1 MYAKKHSTHKG
12 LFRGVVLLLSVV
24 LLLTSLQLGGLAVVA
39 ENAYAPV
46 IRYGDTAVDSIV
58 LPQEEKRTLTVEE
71 IEGAAYQWQ
80 ICADAEQELWVRIR
94 GQKQNF
100 LTFGYATVGSVL
112 DQSSSV
118 QLRCV
123 VTADGESRTSAPVK
137 VTVSYTVPDLAQTET
152 AAPVLRAP
160 RRDAPAE
167 GDLTSYTITVN
178 FVYEDGSL
186 AWDPYVATIEAGGTV
201 KETVRFPEVIG
212 YLPYFEN
219 EESSTTQHV
228 LDIPEMTKNLN
239 FTVIYKPTVVSF
251 KVHHYQQNIL
261 DDNYELNLTTTAQG
275 LTNAPVGGNREIGMD
290 GFTALYYDKDV
301 RIAAD
306 GSTEIEIYYDRNYYL
321 VTFDLDGGYGTE
333 PVYARYGTA
342 VSVNPPTKPGY
353 NFGGWE
359 LTECGGETPSEAQ
372 KTEYDLN
379 KDSITLPPMN
389 LKYRAKWETTNTSY
403 TVVYWAE
410 NADDDNYSYLGSKSV
425 DAKSA
430 TRVSGQDDFN
440 WSEKQHFTYNA
451 DKTDKEV
458 TVEGDGSTVVNV
470 YYTRNTYTLTFTDG
484 TERVLSCGLEAHSHT
499 WTSSYKTGGFLGI
512 GATTHYCGGCYPEGN
527 SSDKTGGGVEGEEIC
542 GKTKHSHSN
551 RCYSNQAK
559 VVKSITA
566 KYGADIH
573 DNFPIKDGDKTIWW
587 TVPNGCSS
595 FVPGNYLGSIDT
607 MPGENITFTSNG
619 SESGAKIYY
628 YVETLNGAT
637 GDTTQ
642 GGKNYKIYKEIDL
655 DYSTS
660 VSLTYAEEFHS
671 IKGFTQGYSNPY
683 LPKDG
688 SVTMQQ
694 NNYLYYTRN
703 SYSLQF
709 YSYNDF
715 VTSKG
720 TSVQYEAAL
729 RGYNFTPDYPVDM
742 EPNAYEFAGWYT
754 TPGCYAGSEVD
765 WETMT
770 MPASD
775 VTLYAKWA
783 PKTHTVR
790 VFRTSD
796 MTEAELLVTQK
807 VLHGNLAMAPDD
819 FANGNYVFNG
829 WFYYDDNGEKKA
841 FDFNNMPVNR
851 DLDIFAEW
859 SSKTAVL
866 YTIRYELE
874 DGTPIAEPTVGSTL
888 AGTSKTFTAK
898 AGTEL
903 YAGYQEGYFPNTN
916 SHTLLMN
923 INGGN
928 EYTFV
933 YVAMPKAPYTVRYL
947 EKGTGTV
954 LHEEK
959 HVAENKKVVV
969 TEIFAAVSGYM
980 PDAYQKRLVLS
991 ANQEENVLTFWYTRD
1006 TEHAY
1011 YAIIHWVQNLEGDGY
1026 TEYRTIQSPGK
1037 IGAEITEAPLTLTGF
1052 TYNAKKSKSSGT
1064 LTEDGLVLNLY
1075 YDRNEYRY
1083 TVKYLEYRTDR
1094 VLHDQK
1100 TTEETYRYGKVVSE
1114 DAIDIPGYTVVGA
1127 STKTRTIRTSDN
1139 VITFYYNEQEVT
1151 INYVAVPAEGGSV
1164 SRASETIKASTGEAQ
1179 GSVPAAKSGYRFAGW
1194 YTDETCKNS
1203 ANLAWI
1209 DGENKLTPEKSEG
1222 LYRSATYYAKFVKD
1236 TASLEI
1242 TKTGAED
1249 IDENQTFLFHVK
1261 GVESDENT
1269 RDIDLTV
1276 TIHGNGSV
1284 KITEL
1289 PVGAYTVTE
1298 LTNWSWRYTPDKGK
1312 QTVTLDPNG
1321 SNVVCF
1327 ANSREK
1333 TQWLDGDN
1341 YNVNIFN

>member
-39 ENAYAPV
+39 ENADAPV

-186 AWDPYVATIEAGGTV
+186 AWDPYVATIEAGGAV

-261 DDNYELNLTTTAQG
+261 DDNYVLYSTTTAQG
-275 LTNAPVGGNREIGMD
+275 LTNAPVGGNREIVMD
-290 GFTALYYDKDV
+290 GFTVLYYDKDV

-333 PVYARYGTA
+333 PVYARYGTT

-353 NFGGWE
+353 VFGGWE

-379 KDSITLPPMN
+379 KNSITLPSMN
-389 LKYRAKWETTNTSY
+389 LKYQAKWETANTSY

-425 DAKSA
+425 DAESA
-430 TRVSGQDDFN
+430 TKVSGQDDFN
-440 WSEKQHFTYNA
+440 WSEKQHFTYNT

-458 TVEGDGSTVVNV
+458 TVEGDRSTVVNV
-470 YYTRNTYTLTFTDG
+470 YYTRNTYTLTFKEG
-484 TERVLSCGLEAHSHT
+484 GAKVLSCGKVEHQHSDSCCKYGG
-499 WTSSYKTGGFLGI
+499 TSLGHWYHRDSCCKL
-512 GATTHYCGGCYPEGN
+512 GLSE
-527 SSDKTGGGVEGEEIC
+527 
-542 GKTKHSHSN
+542 HSHSN
-551 RCYSNQAK
+551 NCYKNSD
-559 VVKSITA
+559 VIITA
-566 KYGADIH
+566 KYQADIH
-573 DNFPIKDGDKTIWW
+573 GNFPIKDGNDTIWW
-587 TVPNGCSS
+587 KVPQGTETYGDSDEQR
-595 FVPGNYLGSIDT
+595 YLGSIDT
-607 MPGENITFTSNG
+607 MPGENITFEKND

-628 YVETLNGAT
+628 YVETINGAA
-637 GDTTQ
+637 GDTTYN
-642 GGKNYKIYKEIDL
+642 GRNYKQYKVIDL
-655 DYSTS
+655 EYSSST
-660 VSLTYAEEFHS
+660 SLTYREEFHP
-671 IKGFTQGYSNPY
+671 ITGFTQGDSNPY

-688 SVTMQQ
+688 SVKMQQ

-709 YSYNDF
+709 YSYNEF
-715 VTSKG
+715 VTSKE

-729 RGYNFTPDYPVDM
+729 RGYNFTPDYPVGM

-796 MTEAELLVTQK
+796 MTEAELHVTQK
-807 VLHGNLAMAPDD
+807 VLHGNLAKAPDD
-819 FANGNYVFNG
+819 DVANGNYVFNG

-866 YTIRYELE
+866 YAIRYELT

-888 AGTSKTFTAK
+888 AGASKTFTAK

-903 YAGYQEGYFPNTN
+903 YAGYQEGYFPKTN

-933 YVAMPKAPYTVRYL
+933 YVAMPNAPYTVRYL

-1052 TYNAKKSKSSGT
+1052 TYNADKSTSSGR
-1064 LTEDGLVLNLY
+1064 LTKDGLVLNLY
-1075 YDRNEYRY
+1075 YDRNEYPYIVR
-1083 TVKYLEYRTDR
+1083 YLEYGTDR

-1100 TTEETYRYGKVVSE
+1100 TTKETYRYGKVVSE

-1179 GSVPAAKSGYRFAGW
+1179 GSAPAAKSGYRFAGW

-1222 LYRSATYYAKFVKD
+1222 GLYRSATYYAKFVKD

-1249 IDENQTFLFHVK
+1249 IDENQTFLFRVK

>member
-39 ENAYAPV
+39 ENADAPV

-100 LTFGYATVGSVL
+100 LAFGYATVGSVL

-186 AWDPYVATIEAGGTV
+186 AWDPYVATIEAGGAV

-219 EESSTTQHV
+219 EESSKTQYV
-228 LDIPEMTKNLN
+228 LDIAEMTGNLN
-239 FTVIYKPTVVSF
+239 FTVTYKPTVVSF

-261 DDNYELNLTTTAQG
+261 DDNYELYSTTTEQG
-275 LTNAPVGGNREIGMD
+275 LTNAPVGGNREIDMD

-333 PVYARYGTA
+333 PVYARYGTTA
-342 VSVNPPTKPGY
+342 SVNRPTKPGY
-353 NFGGWE
+353 VFDGWE

-379 KDSITLPPMN
+379 KNSITLPPMN

-440 WSEKQHFTYNA
+440 WTEKQHFTYNA

-470 YYTRNTYTLTFTDG
+470 YYTRNTYTLTFKG
-484 TERVLSCGLEAHSHT
+484 GGAKVLSCGKVEHQHSDSCCKYGG
-499 WTSSYKTGGFLGI
+499 TSLTHWYHRDSCCKLGLS
-512 GATTHYCGGCYPEGN
+512 E
-527 SSDKTGGGVEGEEIC
+527 
-542 GKTKHSHSN
+542 HSHSN
-551 RCYSNQAK
+551 NCYKNSD
-559 VVKSITA
+559 VIITA
-566 KYGADIH
+566 KYQADIH
-573 DNFPIKDGDKTIWW
+573 SNFPIKDGDKTIWW
-587 TVPNGCSS
+587 KVPQGTETY
-595 FVPGNYLGSIDT
+595 GNSDEQRYLGSIDT
-607 MPGENITFTSNG
+607 MPGENITFEKND

-628 YVETLNGAT
+628 YVETINGAA
-637 GDTTQ
+637 GDTTH
-642 GGKNYKIYKEIDL
+642 GDRNYKQYKVIDL
-655 DYSTS
+655 DYSSST
-660 VSLTYAEEFHS
+660 SLTYREEFHP
-671 IKGFTQGYSNPY
+671 ITGFTQGDSNPY

-688 SVTMQQ
+688 SVKMQQ

-715 VTSKG
+715 VTSKE

-729 RGYNFTPDYPVDM
+729 RGYNFTPDYPVGM

-796 MTEAELLVTQK
+796 MTEAEPLVTQK
-807 VLHGNLAMAPDD
+807 VLHGNLAKAPDEV
-819 FANGNYVFNG
+819 ANGNYVFNG

-866 YTIRYELE
+866 YTIRYELA

-888 AGTSKTFTAK
+888 AGASKTFTAK

-903 YAGYQEGYFPNTN
+903 YAGYQESYFPKTN

-933 YVAMPKAPYTVRYL
+933 YVAMPNAPYTVRYL

-991 ANQEENVLTFWYTRD
+991 ANPEENVLTFWYTRD

-1052 TYNAKKSKSSGT
+1052 TYNAEKSTSSGT
-1064 LTEDGLVLNLY
+1064 LTAEGLVLNLY
-1075 YDRNEYRY
+1075 YDRNEYPYIVR
-1083 TVKYLEYRTDR
+1083 YLEYGTDR

-1127 STKTRTIRTSDN
+1127 STKTRTIRTSAN
-1139 VITFYYNEQEVT
+1139 EFIFYYNEQEVT

-1203 ANLAWI
+1203 ADQAWI
-1209 DGENKLTPEKSEG
+1209 GGENKLTPEKSEG

-1242 TKTGAED
+1242 TKTGAEV
-1249 IDENQTFLFHVK
+1249 IDENQTFLFRVK

-1269 RDIDLTV
+1269 RHINLTV
-1276 TIHGNGSV
+1276 TIHGNSSV

-1298 LTNWSWRYTPDKGK
+1298 LTDWSWRYKPDEGE

-1321 SNVVCF
+1321 SNIVRF
-1327 ANSREK
+1327 ANRREN

>member
-39 ENAYAPV
+39 ENADAPV

-123 VTADGESRTSAPVK
+123 VTADGESCTSAPVK

-186 AWDPYVATIEAGGTV
+186 AWDPYVATIEAGGAF
-201 KETVRFPEVIG
+201 KDTVRFPEVIG
-212 YLPYFEN
+212 YLPYFGN
-219 EESSTTQHV
+219 EENSTTQHV
-228 LDIPEMTKNLN
+228 LDIPEMTENLN

-261 DDNYELNLTTTAQG
+261 DDNYVLYSTTTAQG
-275 LTNAPVGGNREIGMD
+275 LTNVPVGGNREIVMD

-333 PVYARYGTA
+333 PVYARYGTT

-353 NFGGWE
+353 VFGGWE

-379 KDSITLPPMN
+379 KNSITLPSMN
-389 LKYRAKWETTNTSY
+389 LKYQAKWETANTSY

-440 WSEKQHFTYNA
+440 WTEKQHFTYNA
-451 DKTDKEV
+451 DRTDKEV
-458 TVEGDGSTVVNV
+458 TVEGDRSTVVNV
-470 YYTRNTYTLTFTDG
+470 YYTRNTYTLTFKEG
-484 TERVLSCGLEAHSHT
+484 GAKVLSCGKVEHQHSDSCCKYGG
-499 WTSSYKTGGFLGI
+499 TSLSHWYHRDSCCKLGLS
-512 GATTHYCGGCYPEGN
+512 E
-527 SSDKTGGGVEGEEIC
+527 
-542 GKTKHSHSN
+542 HSHSN
-551 RCYSNQAK
+551 NCYKNSD
-559 VVKSITA
+559 VIITA
-566 KYGADIH
+566 KYQADIH
-573 DNFPIKDGDKTIWW
+573 GNFPIKDGNDTIWW
-587 TVPNGCSS
+587 KVPQGTETYGDSDEQR
-595 FVPGNYLGSIDT
+595 YLGSIDT
-607 MPGENITFTSNG
+607 MPGENITFEKND

-628 YVETLNGAT
+628 YVETINGAA
-637 GDTTQ
+637 GDTTH
-642 GGKNYKIYKEIDL
+642 GDRNYKQYKVIDL
-655 DYSTS
+655 DYSSST
-660 VSLTYAEEFHS
+660 SLTYREEFHP
-671 IKGFTQGYSNPY
+671 ITGFTQGDSNPY

-688 SVTMQQ
+688 SVKMQQ

-709 YSYNDF
+709 YSYNEF
-715 VTSKG
+715 VTSKE
-720 TSVQYEAAL
+720 TSVQYEAPL
-729 RGYNFTPDYPVDM
+729 SGYNFTPDYPVGM

-807 VLHGNLAMAPDD
+807 VLHGNLAKAPDD
-819 FANGNYVFNG
+819 VANGNYVFNG

-866 YTIRYELE
+866 YTIRYELK

-888 AGTSKTFTAK
+888 AGASKTFTAK

-933 YVAMPKAPYTVRYL
+933 YVAMPNAPYTVRYL

-959 HVAENKKVVV
+959 HVDENKKVVV
-969 TEIFAAVSGYM
+969 TEIFEAVSGYM

-991 ANQEENVLTFWYTRD
+991 ANPEENVLTFWYTRD

-1052 TYNAKKSKSSGT
+1052 TYNADKSTSSGT
-1064 LTEDGLVLNLY
+1064 LTAEGLVLNLY
-1075 YDRNEYRY
+1075 YDRNEYTYIVR
-1083 TVKYLEYRTDR
+1083 YLEYGTDR

-1100 TTEETYRYGKVVSE
+1100 ITEETYRYGKVVSE

-1127 STKTRTIRTSDN
+1127 STKTRTIRTSAN
-1139 VITFYYNEQEVT
+1139 EIIFYYNEQEVT

-1179 GSVPAAKSGYRFAGW
+1179 GSVPTAKNGYRFAGW
-1194 YTDETCKNS
+1194 YTDEACKNS
-1203 ANLAWI
+1203 ANQAWI

-1236 TASLEI
+1236 TANLEI
-1242 TKTGAED
+1242 TKTGAEA
-1249 IDENQTFLFHVK
+1249 IDENQTFLFRVK

-1269 RDIDLTV
+1269 RHIDLTV

-1298 LTNWSWRYTPDKGK
+1298 LTGWSWRYKPDEGK

-1321 SNVVCF
+1321 SNIVRF
-1327 ANSREK
+1327 ANRREN

>member
-39 ENAYAPV
+39 ENADAPV

-178 FVYEDGSL
+178 FVYDDGSL
-186 AWDPYVATIEAGGTV
+186 AWDPYVATIEAGGAF
-201 KETVRFPEVIG
+201 KDTVRFPEVIG

-219 EESSTTQHV
+219 EASSTTQHV
-228 LDIPEMTKNLN
+228 LDIPEMTENLN

-261 DDNYELNLTTTAQG
+261 DDNYVLYSTTTAQG
-275 LTNAPVGGNREIGMD
+275 LTNAPVGGNREIVMD

-333 PVYARYGTA
+333 PVYARYGTT

-353 NFGGWE
+353 VFGGWE
-359 LTECGGETPSEAQ
+359 LAECGGETPSEAQ

-379 KDSITLPPMN
+379 KNSITLPSMN
-389 LKYRAKWETTNTSY
+389 LKYQAKWETSDTTY
-403 TVVYWAE
+403 TVVYWIE
-410 NADDDNYSYLGSKSV
+410 NADDDGYSYESHETV
-425 DAKSA
+425 NA
-430 TRVSGQDDFN
+430 VSGTVVN
-440 WSEKQHFTYNA
+440 GSAYNTRTIAHFTYNA
-451 DKTDKEV
+451 DKTDNGV
-458 TVEGDGSTVVNV
+458 IVEGDGSTVVNV
-470 YYTRNTYTLTFTDG
+470 YYSRNRYTLIF
-484 TERVLSCGLEAHSHT
+484 RANVYNCGLEEHT
-499 WTSSYKTGGFLGI
+499 HTYDGSYRRGF
-512 GATTHYCGGCYPEGN
+512 TRYYYGGCYPAGSNGSGGATSGN
-527 SSDKTGGGVEGEEIC
+527 TIC
-542 GKTKHSHSN
+542 GKQEHTHSSF
-551 RCYSNQAK
+551 RCGTSVETVAT
-559 VVKSITA
+559 ITA
-566 KYGADIH
+566 KYDSKIFDEFNKEPFSTTYSGRAWECTDSNKY
-573 DNFPIKDGDKTIWW
+573 DYPLQTLDRMPEFDATFDLYDQSSTTRKT
-587 TVPNGCSS
+587 
-595 FVPGNYLGSIDT
+595 
-607 MPGENITFTSNG
+607 
-619 SESGAKIYY
+619 IYY
-628 YVETLNGAT
+628 YVQKVG
-637 GDTTQ
+637 
-642 GGKNYKIYKEIDL
+642 
-655 DYSTS
+655 TS
-660 VSLTYAEEFHS
+660 VNANVWPTSNNDFDLLKQVYTYFNYATYDEEYHT
-671 IKGFTQGYSNPY
+671 IKGFDRYTESVSGFGRNYNYPRKDFSNNT
-683 LPKDG
+683 L
-688 SVTMQQ
+688 T
-694 NNYLYYTRN
+694 LYYLRK
-703 SYSLQF
+703 SYSLNF
-709 YSYNDF
+709 FNYTAEVSG
-715 VTSKG
+715 KG
-720 TSVQYEAAL
+720 GILQYEAPL
-729 RGYNFTPDYPVDM
+729 KDYYFVPDYPDSL
-742 EPNAYEFAGWYT
+742 ESNAYEFAGWYT

-807 VLHGNLAMAPDD
+807 VLHGNLAKAPDD
-819 FANGNYVFNG
+819 VANGNYVFNG
-829 WFYYDDNGEKKA
+829 WFYYDDDGEKKA

-874 DGTPIAEPTVGSTL
+874 NGTPIAEPTVGSTL

-933 YVAMPKAPYTVRYL
+933 YVAMPNAPYTVRYL

-959 HVAENKKVVV
+959 HVDENKKVVV

-1026 TEYRTIQSPGK
+1026 TEYRTIQSPGT
-1037 IGAEITEAPLTLTGF
+1037 IGAEISEAPLTLTGF
-1052 TYNAKKSKSSGT
+1052 TYNAKKSTSSGT
-1064 LTEDGLVLNLY
+1064 LTAEGLVLNLY
-1075 YDRNEYRY
+1075 YDRNEYPY
-1083 TVKYLEYRTDR
+1083 TVRYLEYGTDV
-1094 VLHDQK
+1094 VLHDPK

-1179 GSVPAAKSGYRFAGW
+1179 GSVPTAKSGYRFAGW

-1203 ANLAWI
+1203 ANRAWI

-1249 IDENQTFLFHVK
+1249 IDENQTFLFRVK

-1269 RDIDLTV
+1269 RHIDLTV
-1276 TIHGNGSV
+1276 TIHGNSSV

-1298 LTNWSWRYTPDKGK
+1298 STDWSWRYTPDGDE
-1312 QTVTLDPNG
+1312 QTVTPDPNG
-1321 SNVVCF
+1321 SNIVRF
-1327 ANSREK
+1327 TNSREN
-1333 TQWLDGDN
+1333 TQWLDGDS